1 MIPEPIV
8 SVADLLS
15 DDRRDARVALL
26 GDLGLLALMML
37 LPTIKR

>member
-1 MIPEPIV
+1 MIPEQIV